1 MGRKRVIEGSST
13 PTYFV
18 LASTA
23 KGWRVKAAV
32 YAREEVV
39 VAAQAVVDGG
49 VSLSDVVVAG
59 DIGGLEE
66 KTVLAWA
73 KGRKK
78 YTRKAT
84 GGAPGR
90 HRRGPEQL
98 ELPLHGDTT
107 RPVDEVAEVPCR
119 VDNMP

>member
-1 MGRKRVIEGSST
+1 MQ
-13 PTYFV
+13 
-18 LASTA
+18 AS
-23 KGWRVKAAV
+23 R
-32 YAREEVV
+32 YR
-39 VAAQAVVDGG
+39 
-49 VSLSDVVVAG
+49 SLRN
-59 DIGGLEE
+59 LLRNPM
-66 KTVLAWA
+66 TVLAWA